1 MLLPRRYR
9 NIILKL
15 CVILPCLWLLVT
27 LLIHSDHSKSD
38 SSQKKPHA
46 ERLKSEN
53 LANSLDSLDKKSREY
68 EDFQDEVYRPQKPPK
83 DAVEGPGVLVPPHD
97 PEGPGEMGK
106 PVKVENPSKEVKKK
120 IDSGWTDNAFNQYV
134 SDMISV
140 HRTLPDP
147 RYVNSKQSRNVDR
160 HPLGTTGVRP
170 RGGTVTICRPPAWWS
185 ASITRPGQSS

>member
-46 ERLKSEN
+46 ERHKSDN
-53 LANSLDSLDKKSREY
+53 HDNSLDSRDKKRDY
-68 EDFQDEVYRPQKPPK
+68 EDFQDDIDRPKKPEN
-83 DAVEGPGVLVPPHD
+83 AGVEGAGVLVPPHD
-97 PEGPGEMGK
+97 PDGPGEMGK
-106 PVKVENPSKEVKKK
+106 PVKIEDPGKEIKKK
-120 IDSGWTDNAFNQYV
+120 IDKGWTDNAFNQYV

-147 RYVNSKQSRNVDR
+147 RKFNVG
-160 HPLGTTGVRP
+160 PTL
-170 RGGTVTICRPPAWWS
+170 C
-185 ASITRPGQSS
+185 

>member
-27 LLIHSDHSKSD
+27 LLIHSDQSKSD

-46 ERLKSEN
+46 ERHKSDN
-53 LANSLDSLDKKSREY
+53 HVDSLDSADKKRDY
-68 EDFQDEVYRPQKPPK
+68 EDFPDDDRPKKP
-83 DAVEGPGVLVPPHD
+83 DNAGVEGAGVLVPPHD
-97 PEGPGEMGK
+97 PDGPGEMGK
-106 PVKVENPSKEVKKK
+106 PVKIEDPGKEMKKK
-120 IDSGWTDNAFNQYV
+120 IDKGWTDNAFNQYV

-147 RYVNSKQSRNVDR
+147 R
-160 HPLGTTGVRP
+160 
-170 RGGTVTICRPPAWWS
+170 
-185 ASITRPGQSS
+185 

>member
-15 CVILPCLWLLVT
+15 CVLLPCLWLLVT

-46 ERLKSEN
+46 ERHKSDN
-53 LANSLDSLDKKSREY
+53 NVNSLDSLDKKTRDY
-68 EDFQDEVYRPQKPPK
+68 EDFQDDVDRPKKP
-83 DAVEGPGVLVPPHD
+83 DNVGVEGAGVLVPPRD

-106 PVKVENPSKEVKKK
+106 PVKIEDPGKDIKKK
-120 IDSGWTDNAFNQYV
+120 IDKGWTDNAFNQYV

-147 RYVNSKQSRNVDR
+147 R
-160 HPLGTTGVRP
+160 
-170 RGGTVTICRPPAWWS
+170 
-185 ASITRPGQSS
+185 